1 MGALFKIFNISL
13 NFLRNV
19 LSFAIKKRFFI
30 EVDRPSSKIPV
41 HLLAQKL
48 NKIQEEIMASLCRK
62 LEELFPC
69 CPLFLPTSRLM
80 IYSLPLSRILALFYS
95 IGNLIT
101 LFFKVSLCFKVTVS
115 FVYVQFLPSGVF
127 FSELINIIL
136 TLFLRPS

>member
-48 NKIQEEIMASLCRK
+48 NKI
-62 LEELFPC
+62 
-69 CPLFLPTSRLM
+69 
-80 IYSLPLSRILALFYS
+80 
-95 IGNLIT
+95 
-101 LFFKVSLCFKVTVS
+101 
-115 FVYVQFLPSGVF
+115 
-127 FSELINIIL
+127 
-136 TLFLRPS
+136 